1 MYKWKS
7 NVINIKEKIYSA
19 YELGMVEIHAGL
31 NERPYLGKIYKI
43 LSSKIT
49 FLCSEEFY
57 AQLYHRALCES
68 NEKIQVQKTHYDQ
81 QTKNLECSLQIPTTA
96 LYTVQFINL
105 FHPLCDDFIIC
116 KDTKVVSLTPAPLCQ
131 NYCENTFYQTQ
142 QL

>member
-57 AQLYHRALCES
+57 AQLYHIEHSVSQMKRS
-68 NEKIQVQKTHYDQ
+68 KSRKHIMTSKQKTWNAHYR
-81 QTKNLECSLQIPTTA
+81 SL
-96 LYTVQFINL
+96 LL
-105 FHPLCDDFIIC
+105 LC
-116 KDTKVVSLTPAPLCQ
+116 TQYSLLTYSIHFVTIL
-131 NYCENTFYQTQ
+131 
-142 QL
+142 